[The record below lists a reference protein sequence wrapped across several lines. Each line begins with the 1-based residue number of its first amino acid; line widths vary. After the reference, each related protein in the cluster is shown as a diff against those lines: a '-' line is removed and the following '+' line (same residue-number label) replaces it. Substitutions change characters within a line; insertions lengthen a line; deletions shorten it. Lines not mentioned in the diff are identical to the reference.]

1 MIRQNVRRLV
11 CETSKLD
18 AWIEKSEPEPELRSR
33 PVRNRRDRL
42 RSRSP
47 DHAETRE
54 VSPRLLEIR
63 ERRRRRELGFE
74 NPESEKSSKFELE
87 LTKDSENGKLES
99 GKPEGTGDDVWK
111 IIQSRTPEPLLD
123 SEDAR
128 QEKENVN
135 LNIPTK
141 KQSLEL

>member
-1 MIRQNVRRLV
+1 MTEV
-11 CETSKLD
+11 
-18 AWIEKSEPEPELRSR
+18 RSR
-33 PVRNRRDRL
+33 PVGNRRNRL

-74 NPESEKSSKFELE
+74 NPESEKTSKIEPE

-99 GKPEGTGDDVWK
+99 GKSEGTGDDVWK

-135 LNIPTK
+135 
-141 KQSLEL
+141 